1 MCPLVGMRMAQ
12 RVSPHRSDDR
22 GAAAVEF
29 ALVSTLLFTVLFAI
43 IQYSLYF
50 WSLQSGSNAARE
62 AARQAAVGALDCA
75 EFTTLVRQ
83 GAQGVSSDF
92 KATRT
97 YYAAGDV
104 NLTTPVAAAAGGLVR
119 VTVSFKSIDLG
130 FPFLPF
136 IEDGQVSEAGIA
148 RIEETTDESV
158 ACS

>member
-1 MCPLVGMRMAQ
+1 MMA
-12 RVSPHRSDDR
+12 RSRRASRRAYARSRDR

-29 ALVSTLLFTVLFAI
+29 ALVSTLLFTILFAI

-62 AARQAAVGALDCA
+62 AARQAAVGALSCSD
-75 EFTTLVRQ
+75 FTTLVKN

-97 YYAAGDV
+97 YYAASDV
-104 NLTTPVAAAAGGLVR
+104 NQLSPVAATVGGIVK
-119 VTVSFKSIDLG
+119 VKVSFKSIDLG

-136 IEDGQVSEAGIA
+136 IEDGRVSEAGIA
-148 RIEETTDESV
+148 RIEETTDKSV
-158 ACS
+158 PCS